1 MLSSQKIILSLG
13 LLGLGVCTWFG
24 FRPSLPQAEW
34 LTVEAQRTVT
44 IGQPLVL
51 RVTTNATTPA
61 GILAVDLHWSNAR
74 RESRGMLSGATSQRV
89 NPGKTTLTYYLP
101 VPPRK
106 DMAYVRAIIYTG
118 PTRRWDTRTAAA
130 TSDPIWIVS
139 TKERS
144 PQDDELR
151 RLAVYDQKPS
161 PSAIRQDSPTVQ
173 AVIAILWMVGV
184 VRWWQRGTGFLK
196 PGSHD
201 PKSSTW
207 FSDRSAAL
215 ACLVAATWE
224 ALPIEERFGQWAR
237 AYAVDHG
244 WYGDRA
250 PYQLVLTCAIVMGA
264 AGLSAIAWIRN
275 RDWSHRFTWLGLG
288 AYAGLTLASLLS
300 LHQVDTLLA
309 KTVLTLSA
317 LQCGQVSAA
326 AIAIV
331 GCSLARPATQPE
343 T

>member
-1 MLSSQKIILSLG
+1 MLSSPKIILSLG
-13 LLGLGVCTWFG
+13 LLGLGLCTWFV
-24 FRPSLPQAEW
+24 FRPSQPQAAW
-34 LTVEAQRTVT
+34 ITVEAQRTAT
-44 IGQPLVL
+44 IGQPLLL
-51 RVTTNATTPA
+51 RVTTNSKTPE

-74 RESRGMLSGATSQRV
+74 REYRGVLSGATSQRV
-89 NPGKTTLTYYLP
+89 KAGKTTLTYYLP

-106 DMAYVRAIIYTG
+106 DMAFVRAIIYTG

-130 TSDPIWIVS
+130 TSEPIWIVS

-161 PSAIRQDSPTVQ
+161 PSAIRQDSPTIQ
-173 AVIAILWMVGV
+173 AAIAILWMAGMAL
-184 VRWWQRGTGFLK
+184 WWRRGASSPE
-196 PGSHD
+196 PGSNGL
-201 PKSSTW
+201 KSTAW

-224 ALPIEERFGQWAR
+224 ALPIEERLGQWAR

-250 PYQLVLTCAIVMGA
+250 AYQLVFTCVIVMGA

-275 RDWSHRFTWLGLG
+275 RDWAHRFTWLGLG
-288 AYAGLTLASLLS
+288 AYSGLTLASLLS
-300 LHQVDTLLA
+300 LHQVDALLA
-309 KTVLTLSA
+309 KTVLSLSA
-317 LQCGQVSAA
+317 LQCGQLAA
-326 AIAIV
+326 ASIAIL
-331 GCSLARPATQPE
+331 GCWLARAAVKR
-343 T
+343 